1 MRKTQERDKCSSI
14 GIDHK
19 LPCAGKLELWSR
31 QRQPRMM
38 APLRMKV
45 TRPAGEMRGLCRDL
59 RKQFRR
65 CGRPMP
71 HLTDSWQRN
80 GSGDFAPCEDLRRK
94 RETRVSTTLLLTE
107 PG

>member
-45 TRPAGEMRGLCRDL
+45 TGRPAR
-59 RKQFRR
+59 
-65 CGRPMP
+65 
-71 HLTDSWQRN
+71 
-80 GSGDFAPCEDLRRK
+80 CEDYAAIFANNFGDADDRCLI
-94 RETRVSTTLLLTE
+94 
-107 PG
+107 